1 MRNIQVTSM
10 YKIFYRLILIT
21 AISLLERMSMRYRE

>member
-10 YKIFYRLILIT
+10 YKVFYRLILILS
-21 AISLLERMSMRYRE
+21 ISLLERMSMQYRE